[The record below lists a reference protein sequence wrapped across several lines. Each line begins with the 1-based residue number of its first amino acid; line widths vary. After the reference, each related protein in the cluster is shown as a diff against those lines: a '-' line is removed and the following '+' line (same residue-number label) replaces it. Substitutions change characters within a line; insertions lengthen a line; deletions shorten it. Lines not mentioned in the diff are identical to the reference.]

1 MHGRNGVGVREVG
14 RVSSAILQRP
24 PRRASPTATR
34 LAARRRAVWRRRIG
48 AALLLLLVVVLGAR
62 AVRGPGRPDVVVA
75 RLGDR
80 YVAQIR
86 MGGVDGERPVAALA
100 RRLPPTVTVAA
111 GGVQTLYEIDR
122 ERTAAAI
129 AHARQ
134 PAVEAAGRAI
144 ATSIRAPAVAQ
155 ALRNNCETA
164 ALQVLLAT
172 TGVSA
177 DQLTLQDQLA
187 ASGPLDPVGGPDA
200 APVWGDP
207 DEGYVGRA
215 DGTGPAGGFGVYPA
229 PIARLAARYD
239 RRLSDLTGA
248 PIAAVYRH
256 LLRGR
261 AVMAWV
267 GLADGPY
274 RSWRSPSGRPIRV
287 NLNEHTVVL
296 NGVRRDGSLDVVN
309 VLKGT
314 RESWTRVA
322 FERAWRLLGRRA
334 LGA

>member
-1 MHGRNGVGVREVG
+1 
-14 RVSSAILQRP
+14 VSSAVSPP
-24 PRRASPTATR
+24 PRPVSRTATR

-48 AALLLLLVVVLGAR
+48 ALLLVLVIGTLGAR
-62 AVRGPGRPDVVVA
+62 ALQGSAGPDVVVA

-80 YVAQIR
+80 DIARIR
-86 MGGVDGERPVAALA
+86 MSGPEGRRPAVALA
-100 RRLPPTVTVAA
+100 RTLPSTATVDS
-111 GGVQTLYEIDR
+111 GGVETVYQIDR

-129 AHARQ
+129 ARAGQ
-134 PAVEAAGRAI
+134 PVVEATGRAV
-144 ATSIRAPAVAQ
+144 ATSIRAPVIAQ

-187 ASGPLDPVGGPDA
+187 ASGPLDPVGGEGEE
-200 APVWGDP
+200 PVWGDP

-215 DGTGPAGGFGVYPA
+215 DGSGPAGGFGVYPG
-229 PIARLAARYD
+229 PIAQLAARYD
-239 RRLSDLTGA
+239 RRLEDLTGA
-248 PIAAVYRH
+248 SVAAIHRR
-256 LLRGR
+256 LLAGR

-267 GLADGPY
+267 GLGDGPY

-296 NGVRRDGSLDVVN
+296 TGVRRDGSLSVVN
-309 VLKGT
+309 VLEGT
-314 RESWTRVA
+314 RETWSRA
-322 FERAWRLLGRRA
+322 EFERDWELLGRRA